1 MDLSRTHDAG
11 QEQSLWMWLVIG
23 LVVAGFVVAI
33 AVSLGSNAGDDT
45 LRVPGQAQVQAP
57 PERATADYARHGQ
70 GQSVVPIVKGGASL
84 GYVGAATD
92 IREGGTY
99 AGEIPLG
106 TPTTFD
112 DIRETPIAVPALQ
125 GDGSSTFTEIRE
137 GGEYSTAA
145 QDPTPGSTPGR

>member
-1 MDLSRTHDAG
+1 MDLSRTHEAN

-23 LVVAGFVVAI
+23 VVVAGFVVAI
-33 AVSLGSNAGDDT
+33 AVSLGSNAGDET
-45 LRVPGQAQVQAP
+45 LRVPGQAQAQAP
-57 PERATADYARHGQ
+57 PERLTADYARHGQ
-70 GQSVVPIVKGGASL
+70 GRSVVPIVKGGASL

-112 DIRETPIAVPALQ
+112 GTRETPVSVPALT

-137 GGEYSTAA
+137 GGEYKTAA
-145 QDPTPGSTPGR
+145 QDPTPGPAPGR

>member
-106 TPTTFD
+106 TPDSFTD
-112 DIRETPIAVPALQ
+112 VRESGPAIGAGPATPQSGRCPVK
-125 GDGSSTFTEIRE
+125 E
-137 GGEYSTAA
+137 GC
-145 QDPTPGSTPGR
+145 